1 MVIHLKHRH
10 KAYFIQSLSF
20 FPLMIYLFSS
30 CAAAPEISGCLS
42 NCLSETL
49 ARLIHSS
56 YRRAERKLPSAFN
69 SLNWITVLHK
79 HLSRLECT
87 TRFNKKKRKKIVVV
101 QLVHAGSERCD
112 PTILECSC
120 YSQLNRLKWVSF
132 VVTAMEVQIVLIHF
146 LKPLYRLLQGS
157 CKV

>member
-87 TRFNKKKRKKIVVV
+87 TRFDTKKKKTIL
-101 QLVHAGSERCD
+101 QLVHTGSERCD
-112 PTILECSC
+112 PTILERSC
-120 YSQLNRLKWVSF
+120 YNQLNSLK
-132 VVTAMEVQIVLIHF
+132 
-146 LKPLYRLLQGS
+146 
-157 CKV
+157 

>member
-10 KAYFIQSLSF
+10 KAYFIQSLSL
-20 FPLMIYLFSS
+20 FPSLMIYLFSS

-49 ARLIHSS
+49 GRLIHSS

-87 TRFNKKKRKKIVVV
+87 TRFNTKKPPSK
-101 QLVHAGSERCD
+101 
-112 PTILECSC
+112 LEVSDVMH
-120 YSQLNRLKWVSF
+120 QKWSTPVIINEA
-132 VVTAMEVQIVLIHF
+132 V
-146 LKPLYRLLQGS
+146 
-157 CKV
+157 